1 MDTKM
6 IRNDAITMIIGK
18 SFSMS
23 GVNNIR
29 AFDEGY
35 IVLDT
40 VVGRVSVEGLNM
52 KIESL
57 IKEGGNIFIS
67 GDITGAFSSE
77 TKDEKKVF

>member
-1 MDTKM
+1 MNTLKWGSSVYFFYLEGNMDTKM
-6 IRNDAITMIIGK
+6 ICNDAITMIIGK

-57 IKEGGNIFIS
+57 IKEV
-67 GDITGAFSSE
+67 
-77 TKDEKKVF
+77 K